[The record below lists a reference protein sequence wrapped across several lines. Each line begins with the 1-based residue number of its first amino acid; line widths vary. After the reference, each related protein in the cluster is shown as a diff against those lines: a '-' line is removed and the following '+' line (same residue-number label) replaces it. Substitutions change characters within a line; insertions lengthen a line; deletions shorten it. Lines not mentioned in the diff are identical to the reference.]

1 MRHRARD
8 QGLPQA
14 GLGALLGQFERGRHA
29 ETSLHSPARAG
40 LLCHMRSGP
49 TATYVTYTC
58 KTTLKRS
65 QTSRNC
71 SIGGAPAFANLPLGA
86 APRDRRRDVAVR
98 AYLLAWAAGWPRRR
112 RVGLLAHATTLT
124 ARRARLSPR
133 PRCRCAPRSRSPTL
147 SRRRARALL
156 PRRRAARLGAAL
168 RGVVRALTARPG
180 ARQLPSQAH
189 EEEAIRARGRRQ
201 RQRGDGRCR
210 RCGCRHSPTHRC
222 CRSALLR
229 CRRARG
235 AVLRR
240 PTPLIDKGWLL

>member
-1 MRHRARD
+1 
-8 QGLPQA
+8 
-14 GLGALLGQFERGRHA
+14 
-29 ETSLHSPARAG
+29 
-40 LLCHMRSGP
+40 MRSGP

-180 ARQLPSQAH
+180 PGARQPPSQAH
-189 EEEAIRARGRRQ
+189 EEEAIRTRGRRQ

-210 RCGCRHSPTHRC
+210 RCGCRH
-222 CRSALLR
+222 A
-229 CRRARG
+229 RRLIG
-235 AVLRR
+235 AVGLRFCDAAVVLCCADVR
-240 PTPLIDKGWLL
+240 HH